1 MHVFLNIG
9 KCMMDLPP
17 SDLDCC
23 KTSHSPFICQK
34 SVGVMG
40 GISGSLTDAEVL
52 RHIPRGQLK
61 VS

>member
-1 MHVFLNIG
+1 
-9 KCMMDLPP
+9 MMDLPP